1 MKDMKEYNATL
12 DWIKRQNV
20 EVFAWIEEIPLT
32 SLTEWSGLNSE
43 MGIRHKSGKFFS
55 IQGLRS
61 EINGVKQ
68 AQPIILQPEH
78 GVLGFVST
86 FINDRLHLLVQAKM
100 EPGNIN
106 YVQISPTIQATK
118 SNYSKVHMGRTP
130 HYLEYFI
137 GAKKDSIVYDSLQ
150 SEQGSRFYAKRN
162 RNMVLYIEN
171 YEEVPVL
178 PGFKWVS
185 LSTLKELMK
194 LPNIVN
200 MDTRT
205 VVSGITPCLANELKS
220 RYEKSSNRETPHCDQ
235 STRNR
240 VLSKLT
246 LHVSTS
252 NCKREIVPLDLLSGW
267 KVTGD
272 KIQHTSGDYF
282 EVIGV
287 EVQIGNREVHKWDQ
301 PMIRPAHHG
310 LCACLMRENTG
321 RQEMLLKLQ
330 VECGNRDYVEY
341 GPTIQCLD
349 FDYRAQSNLN
359 YPFIKEIVN
368 APKNEI
374 IFDAILSE
382 EGGRFYQDQNRYMIV
397 RTSDICELPSEDY
410 LWVSLDDIYQMIP
423 YGNIFNIQLRSLIS
437 VMQFE

>member
-1 MKDMKEYNATL
+1 
-12 DWIKRQNV
+12 
-20 EVFAWIEEIPLT
+20 
-32 SLTEWSGLNSE
+32 
-43 MGIRHKSGKFFS
+43 
-55 IQGLRS
+55 
-61 EINGVKQ
+61 
-68 AQPIILQPEH
+68 
-78 GVLGFVST
+78 
-86 FINDRLHLLVQAKM
+86 
-100 EPGNIN
+100 
-106 YVQISPTIQATK
+106 
-118 SNYSKVHMGRTP
+118 
-130 HYLEYFI
+130 
-137 GAKKDSIVYDSLQ
+137 
-150 SEQGSRFYAKRN
+150 
-162 RNMVLYIEN
+162 
-171 YEEVPVL
+171 
-178 PGFKWVS
+178 
-185 LSTLKELMK
+185 
-194 LPNIVN
+194 
-200 MDTRT
+200 
-205 VVSGITPCLANELKS
+205 
-220 RYEKSSNRETPHCDQ
+220 
-235 STRNR
+235 
-240 VLSKLT
+240 
-246 LHVSTS
+246 
-252 NCKREIVPLDLLSGW
+252 
-267 KVTGD
+267 VTGD

-301 PMIRPAHHG
+301 PMIRPAHPG